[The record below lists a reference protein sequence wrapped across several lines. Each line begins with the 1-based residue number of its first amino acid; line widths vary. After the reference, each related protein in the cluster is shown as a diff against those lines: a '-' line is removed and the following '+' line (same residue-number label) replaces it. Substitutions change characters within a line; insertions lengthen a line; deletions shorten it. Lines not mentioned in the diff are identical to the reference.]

1 MQNNKISKFLKNKKI
16 LITGGTGS
24 FGKTVLNRFLKTN
37 IKEILI
43 FSRDERKQEDL
54 RNKIQNNKVKF
65 LLGDVRNYDSLNN
78 SMKDV
83 DYVFHAAALKQ
94 VPSCEF
100 HPWEAYKTNIIGTEN
115 AINAAIEN
123 NIKKFILLS
132 TDKAVYPINTM
143 GMTKAVAEKILL
155 AKAGSI
161 KKNTTVL
168 CTTRYGNVMGSRAS
182 VIPRFI
188 NLAKKNN
195 ALPVTDLR
203 MSRFMMSLEN
213 SVNLVL
219 HALVYGEQGD
229 TFVQKSPACKIIDL
243 AKAIGIYLNK
253 KITTNIIGSR
263 HGEKLNETLVS
274 HEEMSNTLNT
284 KNHFIIKKDVRGLNY
299 GLYEHKGN
307 KKRTKLDDYNSDNT
321 YQLNIA
327 QIVKLLKSVD
337 IDLD

>member
-1 MQNNKISKFLKNKKI
+1 M
-16 LITGGTGS
+16 
-24 FGKTVLNRFLKTN
+24 NRFLKTN

-78 SMKDV
+78 SMKGI

-155 AKAGSI
+155 AKAGSV
-161 KKNTTVL
+161 KKHYSSL
-168 CTTRYGNVMGSRAS
+168 YYKIRKCYGVKSFSNSKIYQS
-182 VIPRFI
+182 C
-188 NLAKKNN
+188 KK
-195 ALPVTDLR
+195 
-203 MSRFMMSLEN
+203 
-213 SVNLVL
+213 
-219 HALVYGEQGD
+219 
-229 TFVQKSPACKIIDL
+229 K
-243 AKAIGIYLNK
+243 
-253 KITTNIIGSR
+253 
-263 HGEKLNETLVS
+263 
-274 HEEMSNTLNT
+274 
-284 KNHFIIKKDVRGLNY
+284 
-299 GLYEHKGN
+299 
-307 KKRTKLDDYNSDNT
+307 
-321 YQLNIA
+321 
-327 QIVKLLKSVD
+327 
-337 IDLD
+337 